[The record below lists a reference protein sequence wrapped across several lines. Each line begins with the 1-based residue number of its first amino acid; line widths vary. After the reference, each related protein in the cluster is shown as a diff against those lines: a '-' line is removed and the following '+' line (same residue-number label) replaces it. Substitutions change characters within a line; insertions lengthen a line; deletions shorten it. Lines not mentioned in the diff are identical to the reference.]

1 MKNRVGTLY
10 GKPVVIGDKNLV
22 TDNEI
27 YVSTLKSNEAG
38 DTKIEYCYYKVKE
51 VSGDAKDML
60 RNILYTYLNI
70 TNIICHFLVDKYSK
84 KYVEMPFSSYAN
96 NPTYD
101 IRYIKH
107 NPNEHLMYVSTY
119 ASLIV
124 KGDLYEVFD
133 IYVQYMIDKMGN
145 IPQEQI
151 DEMKNTIFNL
161 FTPCTK
167 EEYEGII
174 NVFPLNKQ

>member
-27 YVSTLKSNEAG
+27 HVSNLKSDKTD
-38 DTKIEYCYYKVKE
+38 DTQTEYCYYKVKE
-51 VSGDAKDML
+51 VFGDEKEMVKG
-60 RNILYTYLNI
+60 ILYLYLNV
-70 TNIICHFLVDKYSK
+70 TNIICHFLEDGYSK

-96 NPTYD
+96 NPDYD

-107 NPNEHLMYVSTY
+107 NPNEFLMYADKFS
-119 ASLIV
+119 SLIV
-124 KGDLYEVFD
+124 KGDLYEIFD
-133 IYVQYMIDKMGN
+133 IYIQYLIDKMGN
-145 IPQEQI
+145 IPQEEI
-151 DEMKNTIFNL
+151 DELKNQIFSL
-161 FTPCTK
+161 ITPCTK

-174 NVFPLNKQ
+174 NVFPVNKR